1 MPTFPEQSSFP
12 YGEGCR
18 VRPHTSLP
26 DRPPTITTILSLPHD
41 TLRANLCYPARDG
54 IDDAILKRALEQVGL
69 AQLQDQLDCED
80 AWGNRLSG
88 GEQQRLSLARA
99 LIARPHILYLDEAT
113 NQLDAA
119 AACRLMQ
126 TLKTALPDILC
137 LAISH
142 QAAIK
147 ALFTRQI
154 DLNRYRA
161 PAGLE

>member
-1 MPTFPEQSSFP
+1 MQ
-12 YGEGCR
+12 
-18 VRPHTSLP
+18 
-26 DRPPTITTILSLPHD
+26 
-41 TLRANLCYPARDG
+41 TLRRFLRLIAPYWFNRHNRVAW
-54 IDDAILKRALEQVGL
+54 ALL
-69 AQLQDQLDCED
+69 AADT
-80 AWGNRLSG
+80 
-88 GEQQRLSLARA
+88 ARA

-113 NQLDAA
+113 NQLDDA

-147 ALFTRQI
+147 ALFARQI

>member
-1 MPTFPEQSSFP
+1 MQ
-12 YGEGCR
+12 
-18 VRPHTSLP
+18 
-26 DRPPTITTILSLPHD
+26 
-41 TLRANLCYPARDG
+41 TLRRFLRLIAPYWFNRHNRVAW
-54 IDDAILKRALEQVGL
+54 ALL
-69 AQLQDQLDCED
+69 AADT
-80 AWGNRLSG
+80 
-88 GEQQRLSLARA
+88 ARA

-113 NQLDAA
+113 NQLDDD

-147 ALFTRQI
+147 ALFARQI

>member
-1 MPTFPEQSSFP
+1 MQ
-12 YGEGCR
+12 
-18 VRPHTSLP
+18 
-26 DRPPTITTILSLPHD
+26 
-41 TLRANLCYPARDG
+41 TLRRFF
-54 IDDAILKRALEQVGL
+54 R
-69 AQLQDQLDCED
+69 
-80 AWGNRLSG
+80 
-88 GEQQRLSLARA
+88 
-99 LIARPHILYLDEAT
+99 LIAPYWFNRHNRVAWALL
-113 NQLDAA
+113 A

-126 TLKTALPDILC
+126 TLKTALPDTLC

>member
-1 MPTFPEQSSFP
+1 MQ
-12 YGEGCR
+12 
-18 VRPHTSLP
+18 
-26 DRPPTITTILSLPHD
+26 
-41 TLRANLCYPARDG
+41 TLRRFLRLIAPYWFNRHNRVAWALLAADTAR
-54 IDDAILKRALEQVGL
+54 V
-69 AQLQDQLDCED
+69 
-80 AWGNRLSG
+80 
-88 GEQQRLSLARA
+88 

-126 TLKTALPDILC
+126 TLKTALPDTLC

-142 QAAIK
+142 QAVIK

>member
-1 MPTFPEQSSFP
+1 MQ
-12 YGEGCR
+12 
-18 VRPHTSLP
+18 
-26 DRPPTITTILSLPHD
+26 
-41 TLRANLCYPARDG
+41 TLRRFLRLIAPYWFNRHNRVAW
-54 IDDAILKRALEQVGL
+54 ALL
-69 AQLQDQLDCED
+69 AADTACT
-80 AWGNRLSG
+80 
-88 GEQQRLSLARA
+88 
-99 LIARPHILYLDEAT
+99 LIARPHILYLEEAT

-126 TLKTALPDILC
+126 TLKTALPDTLC

>member
-1 MPTFPEQSSFP
+1 MQ
-12 YGEGCR
+12 
-18 VRPHTSLP
+18 
-26 DRPPTITTILSLPHD
+26 
-41 TLRANLCYPARDG
+41 TLRRFLRLIAPYWFNRHNRVAW
-54 IDDAILKRALEQVGL
+54 ALL
-69 AQLQDQLDCED
+69 AADT
-80 AWGNRLSG
+80 
-88 GEQQRLSLARA
+88 
-99 LIARPHILYLDEAT
+99 ARPHILYLDEAT
-113 NQLDAA
+113 NQLDDA

-126 TLKTALPDILC
+126 TLKTALPDTLC